1 MPLWLY
7 FLSFLFCSVL
17 FLNSNFI
24 YYTSVSCVW
33 FLLLFAC
40 NLTERENL
48 QNSDCPFRFLFED
61 FRLCSRYNNVNYGAW
76 HVYKPLFGC
85 SVATSRLACFET
97 SLSINEKNYRKVSEK
112 VGQSNLADNV
122 TALAQLYGLYSHRA
136 RSLNQWQRALY
147 PNVIINSHRARSFNQ
162 WEHALHSKFILNG
175 YPADKKMFQNAR
187 IAILAIVCAVN
198 CLQSLFAL
206 WTNATS
212 NV

>member
-61 FRLCSRYNNVNYGAW
+61 FRLCSRYNNVNYGAC
-76 HVYKPLFGC
+76 HVHKPLFGC
-85 SVATSRLACFET
+85 SVATCRLACLQI
-97 SLSINEKNYRKVSEK
+97 SLSINEKKLEK
-112 VGQSNLADNV
+112 RSDIVQIGRWCDSCSS
-122 TALAQLYGLYSHRA
+122 ALCSSSHT
-136 RSLNQWQRALY
+136 
-147 PNVIINSHRARSFNQ
+147 ARSFNQ
-162 WEHALHSKFILNG
+162 WQRARYLNYYYKLRFTITWPFIVVIWCAPLWNKSS
-175 YPADKKMFQNAR
+175 PAMRNNTVYIPMRKHR
-187 IAILAIVCAVN
+187 
-198 CLQSLFAL
+198 SE
-206 WTNATS
+206 
-212 NV
+212 